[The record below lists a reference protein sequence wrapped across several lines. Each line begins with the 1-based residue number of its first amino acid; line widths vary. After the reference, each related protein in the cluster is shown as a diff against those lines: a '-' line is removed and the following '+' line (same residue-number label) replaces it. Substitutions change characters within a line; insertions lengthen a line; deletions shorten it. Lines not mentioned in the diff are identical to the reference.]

1 MSYTC
6 AERAPCHIVVSVV
19 VGIPGPITALSWS
32 GQLRRPQLCT
42 QLRPDH
48 LLGQTETERPL
59 DWWWRGQDVT
69 EGGEVRGRSKLVSN
83 WSPAEAWTW
92 TPVKLEQLKI
102 ESTEQSLHSNTR
114 LGREG
119 EFKLDSSLRNI
130 NIQRVKLWCNLM
142 WEENVKMFTIIWFL

>member
-1 MSYTC
+1 MCREGPVPYCCVRCSWY
-6 AERAPCHIVVSVV
+6 
-19 VGIPGPITALSWS
+19 PGPHHSSQLIWPAQKTAALHSVAPGPSVGSDW
-32 GQLRRPQLCT
+32 
-42 QLRPDH
+42 DW
-48 LLGQTETERPL
+48 ETAGLVMAGPGC
-59 DWWWRGQDVT
+59 DW
-69 EGGEVRGRSKLVSN
+69 GGGGVRGRSKLVSN